1 MNIDGEFLLV
11 GGFVVLLISLG
22 LMFVTGYRMLTV
34 INKDRSQ
41 QDRIPIWHLF
51 VRLYSNDIINTYR
64 KSHKGGP
71 LNKLFGLIWILFG
84 VGFLMV
90 IGSHYATH

>member
-1 MNIDGEFLLV
+1 MENFLLL
-11 GGFVVLLISLG
+11 GGFMVLLISLG
-22 LMFVTGYRMLTV
+22 LMFVTAYRMLNV
-34 INKDRSQ
+34 INKDRSP
-41 QDRIPIWHLF
+41 QDRIPAWHLF
-51 VRLYSNDIINTYR
+51 IRFYSNDIINTYR
-64 KSHKGGP
+64 KSHRGEL